1 MRSWSRRGRATGGGI
16 GARLG
21 RLERA
26 AGEHFTA
33 VACPGCGEAF
43 RYAGDLALDLVVLQ
57 WVRATGTEHDEVD
70 PTVERVLDHPHEEL
84 LHKALSDLPAF
95 RRAR

>member
-1 MRSWSRRGRATGGGI
+1 MK
-16 GARLG
+16 G
-21 RLERA
+21 RLDRAERA
-26 AGEHFTA
+26 AGEHFTTA
-33 VACPGCGEAF
+33 VCPECGEAF
-43 RYAGDLALDLVVLQ
+43 RYAGDLALDLVVAQ
-57 WVRATGTEHDEVD
+57 WVRATQWTEHEVD

>member
-1 MRSWSRRGRATGGGI
+1 MGGI

-26 AGEHFTA
+26 AGEHFTTA
-33 VACPGCGEAF
+33 VCPECGEAF
-43 RYAGDLALDLVVLQ
+43 RYAGDLALDLVVAQ
-57 WVRATGTEHDEVD
+57 WVRATGTEYEVD
-70 PTVERVLDHPHEEL
+70 PTVARVLDHPHEGLADE
-84 LHKALSDLPAF
+84 ALRDLPAF

>member
-1 MRSWSRRGRATGGGI
+1 VGGI

-26 AGEHFTA
+26 AGEHFTTA
-33 VACPGCGEAF
+33 VCPGCGEAF
-43 RYAGDLALDLVVLQ
+43 RYAGDLALDLVVAQ
-57 WVRATGTEHDEVD
+57 WVRATQWTEHEVD

-84 LHKALSDLPAF
+84 LHEALSDLPAF